1 LVDVARLA
9 ARCESC
15 RDAARLAARCESC
28 RDAARLAARCESCR
42 DAARL
47 AARCYKFSK
56 TFSKTI
62 DRAGIKLP
70 AAGILQITVCKEV
83 LEDAGFKRK

>member
-1 LVDVARLA
+1 MVDVARLT
-9 ARCESC
+9 
-15 RDAARLAARCESC
+15 
-28 RDAARLAARCESCR
+28 ARCESCR

-70 AAGILQITVCKEV
+70 AAGMVSAV
-83 LEDAGFKRK
+83 DMVSAAGMVPAAGVVSAAGNIGYYLVKRRLT

>member
-1 LVDVARLA
+1 MGRGWQQDVSPAGMR
-9 ARCESC
+9 RG
-15 RDAARLAARCESC
+15 R
-28 RDAARLAARCESCR
+28 
-42 DAARL
+42 

-83 LEDAGFKRK
+83 LEDAGFKGK